1 MTSLK
6 KCTRPIPGA
15 CIVADS
21 MPKIKKQVK
30 RLQSKGYPVNNILD
44 IIQNYDTFKKN
55 SGLISESFRKCSGAV
70 GDTDKILRVCRK

>member
-15 CIVADS
+15 CIFADY
-21 MPKIKKQVK
+21 MPQIRKQVK

-44 IIQNYDTFKKN
+44 IIQNYDTFQKN
-55 SGLISESFRKCSGAV
+55 AGLQKVRRLVYGE
-70 GDTDKILRVCRK
+70 TDRA